1 MFFENELNR
10 HLYSLNRK
18 FSPKELSALMDQ
30 AIMDLKNRSV
40 AGAVI
45 VPASFLLGGFAT
57 DYASERMS
65 LFIFIGS
72 ILSVATLIR
81 ISAIV
86 AFSRPSI
93 TNRHS
98 WIAVFF
104 WSNLFMGIS
113 WGLFSATSAFFYHD
127 SLHIALIIII
137 LAGIGGGSM
146 VSYCIWEILSY
157 SYLLSILVPTVLVE
171 FYIGNNV
178 TIPIGIAVSFFLI
191 FNLVQTKIWNKHYW
205 LSLINEFV
213 VQSNAI
219 ELKKLNAQLSDEIL
233 EHKQTAK
240 NIAVSS
246 KKLQDIYNSA
256 HDGIFIF
263 ELSGQVIDINET
275 MLKMFNISRQDALKF
290 DINRSFQSIKNKNV
304 DLATIWKEALVGNDQ
319 EFTWLTRTQD
329 RDDYST
335 VQVNLK
341 RSQWGD
347 DSVIIATVRD
357 ITFQVEAMRATSAA
371 NHAKSEFIANISHE
385 LRTPIHGILG
395 YARLGAKRFEVLPKH
410 KINEYFTMIQESGTR
425 LMTLLD
431 NVLDFSKLEIG
442 KMRYTMRMSDLLPRI
457 HQVVREIK
465 ANAAE
470 KELKF
475 EIKCEQEQLIAFYDQ
490 EKIVQ
495 VLRNLLFNAVKF
507 SNEQSSIQ
515 IDCITLKLE
524 DHPSKQQISVTNQG
538 IAIPKD
544 ELITIF
550 DKFIQSSTTN
560 TGAGGTGL
568 GLAISKQILR
578 DHNSIIWAENSSD
591 GKTIFRFLL
600 PMGEIE

>member
-57 DYASERMS
+57 DYASEQMS